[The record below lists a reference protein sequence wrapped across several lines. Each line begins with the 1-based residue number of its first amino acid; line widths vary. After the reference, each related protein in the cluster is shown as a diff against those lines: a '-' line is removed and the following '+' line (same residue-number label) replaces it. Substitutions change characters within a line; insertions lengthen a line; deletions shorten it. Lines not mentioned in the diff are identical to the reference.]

1 MSNYYLNQT
10 QPVLSSVFTVSAIA
24 SLVTSYCPSPLVGR
38 TSMERAG
45 LIRLGGVS
53 LLGVGLSGRVGME
66 LEAVRI
72 SSTDTAGLFPG
83 KIIIN

>member
-1 MSNYYLNQT
+1 
-10 QPVLSSVFTVSAIA
+10 
-24 SLVTSYCPSPLVGR
+24 
-38 TSMERAG
+38 MERAG